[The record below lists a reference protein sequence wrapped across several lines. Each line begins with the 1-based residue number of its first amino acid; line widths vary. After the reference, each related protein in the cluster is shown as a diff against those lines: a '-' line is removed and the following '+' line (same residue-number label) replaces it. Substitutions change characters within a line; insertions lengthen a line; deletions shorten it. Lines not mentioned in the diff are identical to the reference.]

1 MNVSSRFDVAGFGAI
16 VTGGASGLGLAYGE
30 VLAAHGARVTL
41 IDIDADAVAEQASRL
56 QGEGLDVRGAVA
68 DVTDH
73 AALDRAIDEAAAA
86 YGRLD
91 VAFANAGIDP
101 GVGFVGA
108 WAGGERPRVEEG
120 ALERYTD
127 ERWNR
132 VIDIN
137 LNGIFAT
144 ARAAARHMRPRG
156 FGRIIVTTSL
166 AATKVE
172 PAIGAAYMAAKA
184 GATAPHACL
193 ALELAADGITVNAIA
208 PGFFVTNIGGGHAH
222 NPDLQAA
229 IAKDIPDASRR
240 PAGRHQGARALPRV
254 AGLRVHHRP
263 GDRDRRRLGA
273 GSRGLRF
280 RRAQRPRDPGGPS
293 WRSLRSTPRAGRCP
307 RPSGPSSRPRASGA
321 PAARSGCRTCGC
333 SRSRTGAS
341 TGTRTRASSSSTPRA
356 AGPLARVFG
365 KLYALR
371 FPIRHLQLA
380 DMYGPTADR
389 PPTATSAAR
398 SSAARRCRRRA
409 PAAAARARGR
419 CTPTGWPWRS
429 TRSRTPT
436 SAAGRAAT
444 RGQAVLRPLTASPW
458 DGDAAGDR
466 RLPVDRLG
474 WGGSWTGGTK
484 DYMHFSSTGH

>member
-41 IDIDADAVAEQASRL
+41 IDIDADAVAAQASRL
-56 QGEGLDVRGAVA
+56 QDDGLDVRGAVA

-73 AALDRAIDEAAAA
+73 AALDHAIDEAAET

-101 GVGFVGA
+101 GRRLRRRLGRRRAAARRRGRA
-108 WAGGERPRVEEG
+108 R
-120 ALERYTD
+120 ALHD

-184 GATAPHACL
+184 GAQHLMHCL

-222 NPDLQAA
+222 DPD
-229 IAKDIPDASRR
+229 
-240 PAGRHQGARALPRV
+240 
-254 AGLRVHHRP
+254 
-263 GDRDRRRLGA
+263 
-273 GSRGLRF
+273 
-280 RRAQRPRDPGGPS
+280 
-293 WRSLRSTPRAGRCP
+293 
-307 RPSGPSSRPRASGA
+307 
-321 PAARSGCRTCGC
+321 
-333 SRSRTGAS
+333 
-341 TGTRTRASSSSTPRA
+341 
-356 AGPLARVFG
+356 
-365 KLYALR
+365 
-371 FPIRHLQLA
+371 
-380 DMYGPTADR
+380 
-389 PPTATSAAR
+389 
-398 SSAARRCRRRA
+398 
-409 PAAAARARGR
+409 
-419 CTPTGWPWRS
+419 
-429 TRSRTPT
+429 
-436 SAAGRAAT
+436 
-444 RGQAVLRPLTASPW
+444 
-458 DGDAAGDR
+458 
-466 RLPVDRLG
+466 
-474 WGGSWTGGTK
+474 
-484 DYMHFSSTGH
+484 